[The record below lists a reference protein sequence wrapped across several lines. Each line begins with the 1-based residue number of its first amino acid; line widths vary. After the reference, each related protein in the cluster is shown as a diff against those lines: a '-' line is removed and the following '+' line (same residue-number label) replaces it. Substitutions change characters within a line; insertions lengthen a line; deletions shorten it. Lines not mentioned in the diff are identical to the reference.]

1 MNDEFKTL
9 FYKKL
14 DLQYLSLETQQHFLD
29 VMECYIKHGRTYEYI
44 ASRLDRLLFF
54 FAAIGIG
61 NVEVSIILTNFPSI
75 LNIVDELYSKY
86 LFLAVIENDDN
97 SFRRHKFFSKTKD
110 YRVSL
115 EKMYARYR
123 LCMEAGYEDIKW
135 NTLVHASD
143 NEFAKIFVEGT
154 YIKSYQIFQTVE
166 QVNEWLSNVDINDLN
181 IDEYKVLPV
190 NEEIVEKYEGKRRI
204 Y

>member
-1 MNDEFKTL
+1 MSEQLREL
-9 FYKKL
+9 FYNKL
-14 DLQYLSLETQQHFLD
+14 DLQYLSEETQKHFLD
-29 VMECYIKHGRTYEYI
+29 VMEGYIKHGRTYEYI
-44 ASRLDRLLFF
+44 SSTLERLLFF
-54 FAAIGIG
+54 FRAIGVG
-61 NVEVSIILTNFPSI
+61 NIEVAIILTNFPAI
-75 LNIVDELYSKY
+75 LNIVDELYPKY
-86 LFLAVIENDDN
+86 LFLGIIENEDN

-110 YRVSL
+110 YRVGL

-143 NEFAKIFVEGT
+143 TEFAKIFIEST
-154 YIKSYQIFQTVE
+154 YRKPYQLFQTVE
-166 QVNEWLSNVDINDLN
+166 QVNEWLSRVDMSEFDIN
-181 IDEYKVLPV
+181 EFKALPV

>member
-1 MNDEFKTL
+1 MNEQLREL

-14 DLQYLSLETQQHFLD
+14 DLMYLSAETQKHFLD
-29 VMECYIKHGRTYEYI
+29 IMDGYIKHGRTFEYI
-44 ASRLDRLLFF
+44 SSTLDKLLYFF
-54 FAAIGIG
+54 RAIGIG
-61 NVEVSIILTNFPSI
+61 NIETAIILTNFPSI

-86 LFLAVIENDDN
+86 LFLGILENEDN
-97 SFRRHKFFSKTKD
+97 SYRRHKLFSKTKD

-115 EKMYARYR
+115 DKMYARYR

-143 NEFAKIFVEGT
+143 SEFARIFVEST
-154 YIKSYQIFQTVE
+154 YKKPYQLFQDIE
-166 QVNEWLSNVDINDLN
+166 QVSKWLSSIDISELD
-181 IDEYKVLPV
+181 IEEFKSLPV
-190 NEEIVEKYEGKRRI
+190 NEEIVEKYEGKRRT